1 MLSRHILLSAGFAF
15 HQTDRD
21 PTALQKAECPQGRCS
36 NHSRV
41 RDFDLL
47 GYRYSLLSSI
57 GTAGLNSVLNM
68 LPARDTQ
75 EFTLFPKEDIAFVNT
90 WLSWTDE
97 NVELLKQT
105 RPIPS
110 LATPA
115 AGAADGT
122 IMLHADTGHTGAMF
136 LYNPTM
142 RELNVS
148 LPLSGE
154 SSTSLDFRCGG
165 GGATTGILVRQIASS
180 ERSAPT
186 SAQAYDLGLLDC
198 ASGVLSLTLP
208 ATSAKVLTF
217 EKWDGG
223 SITVL
228 GSSYSK
234 ALVDDNGVLS
244 VDGAQGESGT
254 DLQLAVVLP
263 PGTKHVAQ
271 LTANGQKIP
280 TISTKILGSAAVV
293 AQGATWAGQRFKR
306 AQEIIPSTPTRD
318 AEHQAGST
326 WTGSFSVPQ
335 SAIDQLKARNASY
348 PIEYNTD
355 PSDSDDANVPWL
367 APGRLLIFVKYQTPI
382 DDTLNVTGTI
392 DGRALL
398 VRKAYNTIVRNAGRF
413 IGHWADVTHLVVPGK
428 RQTLTLQLPGQA
440 LLSGDALQG
449 VFFDNVETIVTNEV
463 SHGR

>member
-1 MLSRHILLSAGFAF
+1 MSAGFAF

-21 PTALQKAECPQGRCS
+21 PTALQKAACPQGRCS

-75 EFTLFPKEDIAFVNT
+75 ELTLFPKEDIAFVNT

-115 AGAADGT
+115 AGVADGT

-154 SSTSLDFRCGG
+154 SSASLDFRCAS

-180 ERSAPT
+180 ERSAPA

-217 EKWDGG
+217 EQWDGG

-234 ALVDDNGVLS
+234 ALVDGNGALS
-244 VDGAQGESGT
+244 VDGAQGESGA

-271 LTANGQKIP
+271 LTANGPGARACSCCVRGSEGTNPRHEEGQGR
-280 TISTKILGSAAVV
+280 GSAR
-293 AQGATWAGQRFKR
+293 GSLRGG
-306 AQEIIPSTPTRD
+306 
-318 AEHQAGST
+318 EH
-326 WTGSFSVPQ
+326 PP
-335 SAIDQLKARNASY
+335 R
-348 PIEYNTD
+348 E
-355 PSDSDDANVPWL
+355 
-367 APGRLLIFVKYQTPI
+367 
-382 DDTLNVTGTI
+382 
-392 DGRALL
+392 
-398 VRKAYNTIVRNAGRF
+398 
-413 IGHWADVTHLVVPGK
+413 
-428 RQTLTLQLPGQA
+428 
-440 LLSGDALQG
+440 
-449 VFFDNVETIVTNEV
+449 
-463 SHGR
+463 